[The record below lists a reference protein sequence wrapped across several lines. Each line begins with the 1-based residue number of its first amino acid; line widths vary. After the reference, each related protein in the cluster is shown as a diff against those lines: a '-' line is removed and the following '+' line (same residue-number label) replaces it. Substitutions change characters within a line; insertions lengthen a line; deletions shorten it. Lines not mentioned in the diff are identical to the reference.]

1 MQLKHLIRLSALVLA
16 VSVSLMLFSYVRA
29 RASHQDDPNNECG
42 NKCNKK
48 VQTEYIL
55 WESITHNLLMVKR

>member
-1 MQLKHLIRLSALVLA
+1 MPRKLIIRFSALLLA
-16 VSVSLMLFSYVRA
+16 LSVSLMLFSYVRA
-29 RASHQDDPNNECG
+29 RASRPDDPNNECG

-48 VQTEYIL
+48 AQTEYIL